1 MRFLIKESEA
11 RKKEVKLN
19 VKDRKLIQL
28 LVQNS
33 RMGVSELAKRLQIS
47 KSAITQKIR
56 ALQEKGVLMA
66 PVTYVSVKVEEKPFY
81 FLQIATGLGQDTE
94 LTSQDLLS
102 IEGVS
107 AILWYNGSYNLL
119 LGVFHEDIHQ
129 AIQEVGNYLTIKK
142 LRIMRVTDNWFHSP
156 HLFEEVAD
164 KGATFLR
171 TNPKI
176 LSSDRKILNT
186 LFENPRAT
194 LLEIAEKTR
203 SAPITIKKR
212 MEEMKKS
219 GAIIQFS
226 NYVNPWL
233 CGKDIVSV
241 HFSVLGRENID
252 KVIKKTSILASNREC
267 MGA

>member
-28 LVQNS
+28 LVQDS
-33 RMGVSELAKRLQIS
+33 RMGVSELAKKLQIS

-56 ALQEKGVLMA
+56 ALQEKEVLMA
-66 PVTYVSVKVEEKPFY
+66 PVTYASVKVEEKPFY
-81 FLQIATGLGQDTE
+81 FVQIATGLGQDTE
-94 LTSQDLLS
+94 LISQDLLS
-102 IEGVS
+102 IKGVS

-129 AIQEVGNYLTIKK
+129 AIQEIGNYLTIKK
-142 LRIMRVTDNWFHSP
+142 VRITRVTDNWFHSP

-164 KGATFLR
+164 KGTTFLR

-176 LSSDRKILNT
+176 ISSDRKILNT

-233 CGKDIVSV
+233 CRKDVVSV
-241 HFSVLGRENID
+241 HFSVLGRENI
-252 KVIKKTSILASNREC
+252 
-267 MGA
+267 